1 MEIVY
6 DLRNSTRKWLSI
18 GWELTLCITA
28 NQGEVHMAFDGY
40 IQIAEIP
47 GEALDEKFSKWIEI
61 TGYNFG
67 VSQSTSATASSS
79 GGASSGRTT
88 MSNFTFTKYLDSA
101 SCKLMEASCAGQ
113 HLKEVKLV
121 LCRASTERLKY
132 YEVVLE
138 EVIIAD
144 YSQSASSGVPIEIV
158 QLNYGRIKTTYT
170 LQKRSDGLA
179 GGNVTGGWDRIGN
192 KKYS

>member
-1 MEIVY
+1 M
-6 DLRNSTRKWLSI
+6 S
-18 GWELTLCITA
+18 
-28 NQGEVHMAFDGY
+28 FDGY

-47 GEALDEKFSKWIEI
+47 GEALDEKFSRWIEI

-79 GGASSGRTT
+79 GGASSGRTSMT
-88 MSNFTFTKYLDSA
+88 NFTFTKYLDSA

-121 LCRASTERLKY
+121 LCRASADKLKY

-144 YSQSASSGVPIEIV
+144 YLQSASSGVPIEIV

-170 LQKRSDGLA
+170 QQKRSDGAA

>member
-1 MEIVY
+1 
-6 DLRNSTRKWLSI
+6 
-18 GWELTLCITA
+18 
-28 NQGEVHMAFDGY
+28 MAFDAF
-40 IQIAEIP
+40 IQIADIP
-47 GEALDEKFSKWIEI
+47 GEALDEKYSKWIEI

-67 VSQSTSATASSS
+67 VNQSTSATASSS

-88 MSNFTFTKYLDSA
+88 MTNFTFTKYLDSA

-121 LCRASTERLKY
+121 LCRAGTDKLKY

-144 YSQSASSGVPIEIV
+144 YTQSASAGIPIEIV
-158 QLNYGRIKTTYT
+158 QLNYGRIKTTGT
-170 LQKRSDGLA
+170 TMAEARSFINSRTQTFDSLNANLA
-179 GGNVTGGWDRIGN
+179 LPKNAKAKFVALNSHISGGV
-192 KKYS
+192 

>member
-1 MEIVY
+1 
-6 DLRNSTRKWLSI
+6 
-18 GWELTLCITA
+18 
-28 NQGEVHMAFDGY
+28 MAFDAFIKIEG
-40 IQIAEIP
+40 IP
-47 GEALDEKFSKWIEI
+47 GESLDEQYRDWIEI
-61 TGYNFG
+61 TGYSSG
-67 VSQSTSATASSS
+67 THQSTSATASSA

-88 MSNFTFTKYLDSA
+88 LSNFTFTKYLDSA
-101 SCKLMEASCAGQ
+101 SCKLMETSCAGQ

-121 LCRASTERLKY
+121 LCRAGTDKIKY

-144 YSQSASSGVPIEIV
+144 YAQSASSGVPNEIV

-170 LQKRSDGLA
+170 QQKRRDGAA

-192 KKYS
+192 KRYS